1 MPLRDRSLRRSQYFQ
16 AAVGAR
22 TRLLARRLQ
31 SGTAGTVFCRMVTAA
46 IICAAAGVVLLV
58 VGLVLLT
65 SGDEGPASEWRERT
79 ADTAADFRDW
89 LRLGR

>member
-1 MPLRDRSLRRSQYFQ
+1 
-16 AAVGAR
+16 
-22 TRLLARRLQ
+22 
-31 SGTAGTVFCRMVTAA
+31 MVTAA

-58 VGLVLLT
+58 LGLAWLT
-65 SGDEGPASEWRERT
+65 GLIGPGDEGPAGDWRERT